1 MNKIQPTII
10 KRKSL
15 ANTLQQEG
23 KEVLDNF
30 LLGAQEQALQ
40 EALEGEVDEFLGRPW
55 YQRCGGEGTG
65 YRNGYYRRSVP
76 VLGQRLTVSVPRV
89 RNTRLPFV
97 SRILKGLAGVT
108 ERLHQF
114 IVELYVRGL
123 STRDIEDG
131 VVEANG
137 KPLFS
142 RSSVSRLSRR
152 LYDDY
157 HAFCSRDLS
166 HLDVVFLFLDG
177 VYEAV
182 RHYTNGQPLLC
193 AWPICAD
200 GHKELIHVAAAAGE
214 NQEAWVS
221 FCEDL
226 LQRGMRHPLLII
238 TDGAPGLVAAVTQ
251 AFPRADR
258 QRCLV
263 HKLRNIAQRLPKDF
277 AATILAEVKAIY
289 YAPDRT
295 TADLLATTFIDK
307 YAQRFPAAVK
317 CFTDDLE
324 ACLVH
329 LKYPE
334 AHRRFIRST
343 NLLERAF
350 EEEKRRTKILPQ
362 HQHERGALGL
372 VFGVLHRTSK
382 RWHGVK
388 MTDTELAQLR
398 HIRNLMCPDAEKSQF
413 ISIRTAA

>member
-1 MNKIQPTII
+1 MKKIQPSIV
-10 KRKSL
+10 KRKAL
-15 ANTLQQEG
+15 ATTLQKEG
-23 KEVLDNF
+23 NEVLTNF
-30 LLGAQEQALQ
+30 LIGAQEHALQ
-40 EALEGEVDEFLGRPW
+40 EALEGEVEEFLERPY
-55 YQRCGGEGTG
+55 YQRKGEAGKG
-65 YRNGYYRRSVP
+65 HRNGYYRRNITA
-76 VLGQRLTVSVPRV
+76 LGHRLTVAVPRV
-89 RNTRLPFV
+89 RNTKTPFI
-97 SRILKGLAGVT
+97 SRILQGLSGVT
-108 ERLHQF
+108 ERLHRF
-114 IVELYVRGL
+114 VVELYVRGL

-131 VVEANG
+131 VMDAVG

-152 LYDDY
+152 LYEDY
-157 HAFCSRDLS
+157 QAFCTRDLS

-193 AWPICAD
+193 AWAICAD
-200 GHKELIHVAAAAGE
+200 GHKELLHVAAASGE
-214 NQEAWVS
+214 SQAAWIA

-226 LQRGMRHPLLII
+226 LQRGLRHPLLIV
-238 TDGAPGLVAAVTQ
+238 TDGSPGLVAAVTQ
-251 AFPRADR
+251 SFPHADR
-258 QRCLV
+258 QRCIV
-263 HKLRNIAQRLPKDF
+263 HKLRNIAQRLPKDV
-277 AATILAEVKAIY
+277 AKLIMAEVKAVY
-289 YAPDRT
+289 YAPNRSI
-295 TADLLATTFIDK
+295 ADLLATAFIDK

-324 ACLVH
+324 ACLMH

-398 HIRNLMCPDAEKSQF
+398 HIRNLMCPKAGESQF
-413 ISIRTAA
+413 ISFRTAA